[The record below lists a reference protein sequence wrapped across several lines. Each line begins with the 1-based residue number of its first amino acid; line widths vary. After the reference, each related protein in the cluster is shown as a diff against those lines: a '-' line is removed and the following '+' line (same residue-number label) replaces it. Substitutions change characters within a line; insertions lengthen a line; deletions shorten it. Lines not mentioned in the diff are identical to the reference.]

1 MRTTELRAAQ
11 WTEINFEAGGMAHTS
26 RMHEM
31 GRLHIVPLSRQ
42 VILALEEL
50 KKLNSNSP
58 FLFPNQANP
67 QKCMSE
73 NTILYALYRMGITQ
87 GQCGMALL
95 DQLLQPSLTRKAFR
109 SDVIECQIAHSER
122 NKVRASYKQKIK
134 EEEIKH
140 TFILC

>member
-73 NTILYALYRMGITQ
+73 NTILYALYRMGYHSRAMWHGFIRSTASTILNEK
-87 GQCGMALL
+87 GF
-95 DQLLQPSLTRKAFR
+95 SL
-109 SDVIECQIAHSER
+109 
-122 NKVRASYKQKIK
+122 
-134 EEEIKH
+134 
-140 TFILC
+140 